1 MDSKIAISDTE
12 TENFQHMKKIIN
24 SVCNT
29 LRVVTLLKKKSSR
42 CSIVVSIPACHAGD
56 PGSIP
61 GSGDFK
67 FFFLGT
73 RPPNTIYGKTE
84 CFERF
89 TSFSGFSDKLFCSRS
104 IFIFNSSG

>member
-1 MDSKIAISDTE
+1 
-12 TENFQHMKKIIN
+12 MKN
-24 SVCNT
+24 YA
-29 LRVVTLLKKKSSR
+29 VTPILAALALKSSR

-73 RPPNTIYGKTE
+73 RPPNTIYDLKNY
-84 CFERF
+84 
-89 TSFSGFSDKLFCSRS
+89 GFNIYISQA
-104 IFIFNSSG
+104 